1 MPDGVKIQ
9 LFREIVESEI
19 GGHVFKDK
27 EGTKRLQGFSFL
39 IKSSEKTYVDGRQ
52 YKLWF
57 ESQAA
62 ARECAND
69 VMRRVMDQLRSQGQ
83 RVEGF
88 TQ

>member
-1 MPDGVKIQ
+1 MSDGVKIQ
-9 LFREIVESEI
+9 LFREIIESPI
-19 GGHVFKDK
+19 GGQTFKDK
-27 EGTKRLQGFSFL
+27 EGTKCEQGFSFI
-39 IKSSEKTYVDGRQ
+39 IKDATKTYVDGRQ

-57 ESQAA
+57 RSQAA

-69 VMRRVMDQLRSQGQ
+69 IMKKVMDGLKAQGN